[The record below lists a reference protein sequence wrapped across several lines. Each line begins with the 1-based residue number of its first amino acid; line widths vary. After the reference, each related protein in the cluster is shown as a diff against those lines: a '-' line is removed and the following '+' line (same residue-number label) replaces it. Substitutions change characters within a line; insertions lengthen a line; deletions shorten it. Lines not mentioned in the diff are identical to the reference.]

1 MKRRWSLSAS
11 VAAFCVMMVVVA
23 AFWLRVQAPGGKAHW
38 VRFDSS
44 TTLKEA
50 LTRLE
55 GEGILKSAGAACLL
69 ARFTGPDS
77 VPLGTYR
84 LSGGSGAL
92 SNLRALMRP
101 VVQKLRLPATNWA
114 KRDANLLQK
123 HEVCAADDYMAEVLH
138 PEAHKTD
145 FPLPTGTLEGY
156 LYPDTYDL
164 PPLLGAKAVVG
175 RQLQA
180 FRQKVWEPL
189 DHPKDLERI
198 LTVASL
204 VQLEA
209 GRDDER
215 PVIAGVIENRLAKR
229 MRLQIDA
236 SLLYGMGKWRRLYFR
251 DYREFDS
258 PYNLYRHAGLPP
270 TPICSPSIASIRA
283 ALAPAHH
290 NYLYYVALPD
300 GHSLF
305 AATYEEHKRNI
316 ERRKDAL
323 RREALRKG

>member
-1 MKRRWSLSAS
+1 MRRRGCLLAGLILTALAI
-11 VAAFCVMMVVVA
+11 VAGVS
-23 AFWLRVQAPGGKAHW
+23 FWTRLQAPGGKTHW
-38 VRFDSS
+38 IRFDAP
-44 TTLKEA
+44 TTLKDA
-50 LTRLE
+50 LGRLE
-55 GEGILKSAGAACLL
+55 AEGTLKSAGAAALL
-69 ARFTGPDS
+69 ARFSGPRM
-77 VPLGTYR
+77 VPVGTYR
-84 LSGGSGAL
+84 VSGGLAAW
-92 SNLRALMRP
+92 SNLHALERP
-101 VVQKLRLPATNWA
+101 VVQMLRLPATNWA

-123 HEVCAADDYMAEVLH
+123 HEVCAADDYLREVNA
-138 PEAHKTD
+138 PQAHKAD

-180 FRQKVWEPL
+180 FREKVWEPL
-189 DHPKDLERI
+189 GHPADLPRL

-209 GRDDER
+209 GTDEDR
-215 PVIAGVIENRLAKR
+215 LMIAGVIENRLKR
-229 MRLQIDA
+229 NMRLQIDA
-236 SLLYGMGKWRRLYFR
+236 SLLYGMGKWRRLTFR

-283 ALAPAHH
+283 AMNPAVH
-290 NYLYYVALPD
+290 NDLYYVALPN

-305 AATYEEHKRNI
+305 AATYEEHLRNI
-316 ERRKDAL
+316 ERRKAAL
-323 RREALRKG
+323 RALGK